1 MEFLIIDKY
10 FKYYDPKQESKHI
23 TYLNANN
30 LYGCAMPEF
39 LLKSGFKWVDP
50 KELYLSKF
58 IFNSSKGCVLKI
70 DLEYFKELQNLH
82 NYYPL
87 APD

>member
-1 MEFLIIDKY
+1 
-10 FKYYDPKQESKHI
+10 
-23 TYLNANN
+23 
-30 LYGCAMPEF
+30 MPEF
-39 LLKSGFKWVDP
+39 LSKSGFKWVDP

>member
-23 TYLNANN
+23 IYLDANN

-39 LLKSGFKWVDP
+39 LSKSGFKLVDG
-50 KELYLSKF
+50 KELYLNKF
-58 IFNSSKGCVLKI
+58 TCNSSKGCVPKI
-70 DLEYFKELQNLH
+70 DLEYFKEL
-82 NYYPL
+82 
-87 APD
+87 